1 LSYSDKYPLWEK
13 QQEAVTRSIKRLRKD
28 KGVCLLCDPGT
39 GKTRITIEALEYLF
53 RAKDARLI
61 YIVAPLTA
69 MHVWI
74 EEWHK
79 WAMAPVAFIDLHESG
94 SPGLRYAKKLAS
106 EGWPVICLVNYEASW
121 QIGHSYVERTR
132 KGEKV
137 RIHEKTDTAMFD
149 LDWDVGVMDECDAT
163 KTAGAKVSKFFRH
176 KMRDKTDYRM
186 ILTGTA
192 YTKRPLD
199 VWAPVNYACK
209 DEVFPKVFLPF
220 KNMYSIPHP
229 QIRGAVVGYQNL
241 NDFTWRLSQIAILLK
256 KEDMFDLPP
265 QIHQTRM
272 VELSSKSRRLYDTLK
287 AEAYAELEESGDTI
301 TANHI
306 FTAMRKL
313 MQVTSG
319 FVIPDVDDP
328 EAPIEAVRLGKEK
341 LAELMELLDTRGEG
355 PVIIVT
361 QANEEER
368 IIAEALRKEYQFVPK
383 VLNGSVKGA
392 ENRHRMI
399 AEAANDRAF
408 IVKESV
414 GARGVD
420 MRWADTT
427 IFFSHSY
434 STSAYQQMLS
444 RNHRGGQEKSIT
456 YYHLL
461 CRDTIDMAV
470 WGALRR
476 DLNLAAS
483 IEKDWRKLFE

>member
-1 LSYSDKYPLWEK
+1 MDSATVLQPNDPRIVRYRGADGMFNLW
-13 QQEAVTRSIKRLRKD
+13 D
-28 KGVCLLCDPGT
+28 
-39 GKTRITIEALEYLF
+39 IEVAG
-53 RAKDARLI
+53 ARC
-61 YIVAPLTA
+61 
-69 MHVWI
+69 
-74 EEWHK
+74 
-79 WAMAPVAFIDLHESG
+79 F
-94 SPGLRYAKKLAS
+94 
-106 EGWPVICLVNYEASW
+106 
-121 QIGHSYVERTR
+121 YVE
-132 KGEKV
+132 GILV
-137 RIHEKTDTAMFD
+137 HN
-149 LDWDVGVMDECDAT
+149 CDAT
-163 KTAGAKVSKFFRH
+163 KTPGAKVSKFFRH

-368 IIAEALRKEYQFVPK
+368 IIAEALRKAYDFVPK

-434 STSAYQQMLS
+434 NTSAYQQMLS

-461 CRDTIDMAV
+461 CRDTIDIAV

-483 IEKDWRKLFE
+483 IERDWRKLFE